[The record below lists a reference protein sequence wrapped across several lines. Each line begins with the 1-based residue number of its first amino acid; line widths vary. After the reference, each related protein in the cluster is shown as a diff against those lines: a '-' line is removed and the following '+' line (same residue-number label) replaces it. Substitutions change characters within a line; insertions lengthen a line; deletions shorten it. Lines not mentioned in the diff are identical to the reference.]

1 MLVGVVLP
9 FRTSEFCWPLTFLMV
24 CLPFT
29 VHYHRCLLCFQD
41 FIQDPILMYVYNHHG
56 ETHIS
61 WIYHDIYI
69 YAYIHVNITYHISSG
84 WWFGTWILW
93 LSRNSWEYHRAT
105 SQAAARHAWACPKA
119 LPSLHM
125 NIDIGSSHMI
135 HGAGIFTYMPGW
147 FMLGK
152 CWQIYHRW
160 SIWGISIHIIYIYI
174 VICNVEP

>member
-9 FRTSEFCWPLTFLMV
+9 FRTSELCWPLTFLMV

-69 YAYIHVNITYHISSG
+69 YIYTCKYHISYIISLVVWNMNFMTFIFFRG
-84 WWFGTWILW
+84 VGRY
-93 LSRNSWEYHRAT
+93 SAT

-119 LPSLHM
+119 LPSVHM
-125 NIDIGSSHMI
+125 NIDIGSTHMI

-147 FMLGK
+147 FLLGK

-160 SIWGISIHIIYIYI
+160 SIWGLSIHIIYI
-174 VICNVEP
+174 